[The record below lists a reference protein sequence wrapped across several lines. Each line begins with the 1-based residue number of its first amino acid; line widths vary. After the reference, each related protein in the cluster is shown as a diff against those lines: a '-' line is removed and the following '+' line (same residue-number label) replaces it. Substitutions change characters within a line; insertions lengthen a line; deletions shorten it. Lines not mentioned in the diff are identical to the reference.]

1 MVIKLLFIFYRL
13 LYEFLKQFHSSHYSY
28 NYCFYFDYIG
38 LIISVKLFITLSRK
52 RIKSELTVYLNS
64 KELLLNHHP
73 FKNIAIGIAFS
84 PTLEAIVSE
93 AARLTCM
100 LDGKLTLIHVGKEDE
115 DKIQLVDTFIK
126 NCGQT
131 QLSYELLFKEG
142 NPVEVI
148 LATVKEQQIDLLLLG
163 ALKQENFVKFYL
175 GSIARKITRAASC
188 SVLLITN
195 PRVIRKPCK
204 QIVVNGLKDDDTE
217 RTIATAFYVAH
228 RLGSNQLTIVEEIEE
243 QEISIKVDDDQSLRK
258 ANLLKEKITRQEE
271 SRVREILSHIS
282 DVQKEGISVETQ
294 PIFGKRGYSIGH
306 YAQIVRADL
315 LVMNA
320 PKKSSF
326 LDRFFPHDIEHILN
340 ELPTDVLIV
349 R

>member
-1 MVIKLLFIFYRL
+1 M
-13 LYEFLKQFHSSHYSY
+13 
-28 NYCFYFDYIG
+28 
-38 LIISVKLFITLSRK
+38 
-52 RIKSELTVYLNS
+52 S
-64 KELLLNHHP
+64 KPH

-93 AARLTCM
+93 AARMTCM
-100 LDGKLTLIHVGKEDE
+100 LGGKLTLIHVGKEDE
-115 DKIQLVDTFIK
+115 DKIKLVDTFIQ
-126 NCGQT
+126 NCKQKE
-131 QLSYELLFKEG
+131 LSYELVFKEG

-148 LATVKEQQIDLLLLG
+148 LTTVDDRQIDLLILG

-175 GSIARKITRAASC
+175 GSIARKLTRAASC
-188 SVLLITN
+188 SVLLIIN
-195 PRVIRKPCK
+195 PSVKRKPCK
-204 QIVVNGLKDDDTE
+204 QVVVNGLKDTYTE
-217 RTIATAFYVAH
+217 RTIVAAFYVAH

-243 QEISIKVDDDQSLRK
+243 DEISIKVDDDDSLRRV
-258 ANLLKEKITRQEE
+258 NLFKEKLARQEE
-271 SRVREILSHIS
+271 TRVRKILSHIS
-282 DVQKEGISVETQ
+282 DSEKKGISIETQ

-326 LDRFFPHDIEHILN
+326 FDRFFPHDMDHILN